1 MNQIN
6 TCLLLSITILSLK
19 LVNANGKITI
29 FKERELT
36 NFSFDSKLY
45 LELYGRGENMLEY
58 KIDVIKELDRI
69 GVNTTIAKKTGIFG
83 QTTMKKFREKDTSIT
98 LDNLNRLCAIL
109 EMQPRDIIKY
119 VETEDDREK
128 IISKIKE

>member
-1 MNQIN
+1 M
-6 TCLLLSITILSLK
+6 SI
-19 LVNANGKITI
+19 KITN

-69 GVNTTIAKKTGIFG
+69 GVNTTIAKNRDFG
-83 QTTMKKFREKDTSIT
+83 QTTMKKFREKIH
-98 LDNLNRLCAIL
+98 L
-109 EMQPRDIIKY
+109 
-119 VETEDDREK
+119 
-128 IISKIKE
+128 